1 MKVSKMEL
9 DNLAEAC
16 AIVHNLGMEVVNTT
30 PVSQEDI
37 ARTFYTPWENGDPK
51 LVADISAVVILKDP
65 KFHPRDVEVLAALIN
80 AHSGGQDMSLR
91 MAHDKLIVDQANLES
106 STYEHMKKSLDYDC
120 QQWRVYA
127 GKIHNHSKTVYS
139 QKLQWDSQQHVNALK
154 IADKFL
160 QDNTRL
166 IHIKD
171 SSVAQSAYFGL

>member
-1 MKVSKMEL
+1 
-9 DNLAEAC
+9 
-16 AIVHNLGMEVVNTT
+16 
-30 PVSQEDI
+30 
-37 ARTFYTPWENGDPK
+37 
-51 LVADISAVVILKDP
+51 
-65 KFHPRDVEVLAALIN
+65 
-80 AHSGGQDMSLR
+80 

-106 STYEHMKKSLDYDC
+106 STYEHMKMSLDYDC

-160 QDNTRL
+160 QDSTRL

-171 SSVAQSAYFGL
+171 SALAQTAYLDYSQVVKDIAQSLQLDPQFVVTTSR